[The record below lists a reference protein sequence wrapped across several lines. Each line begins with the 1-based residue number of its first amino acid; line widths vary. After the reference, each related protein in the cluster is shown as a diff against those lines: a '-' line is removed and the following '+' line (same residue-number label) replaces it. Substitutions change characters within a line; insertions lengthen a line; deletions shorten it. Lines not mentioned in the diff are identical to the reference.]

1 MSIVCVPA
9 ALATSGLYA
18 GHPCGGASDAQNCG
32 GQASPILVPVER
44 LLDGTGVFRVVRDGS
59 QHALHPWPAHVRL
72 TMIKV
77 ES

>member
-9 ALATSGLYA
+9 ALAASGFHA

-32 GQASPILVPVER
+32 GQAPPVLVPVER
-44 LLDGTGVFRVVRDGS
+44 LLAGAGVLHVVRHGS
-59 QHALHPWPAHVRL
+59 QHALHPRPAHVWL